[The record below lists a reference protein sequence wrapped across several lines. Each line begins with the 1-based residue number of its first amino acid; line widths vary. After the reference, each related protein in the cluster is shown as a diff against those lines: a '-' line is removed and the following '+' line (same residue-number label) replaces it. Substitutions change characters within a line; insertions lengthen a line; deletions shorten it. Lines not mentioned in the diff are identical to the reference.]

1 MTDATTQMLAYLDG
15 QPPLVQSLGG
25 VALLLLI
32 AFIVNLLLKKV
43 VLRIAAPF
51 LDRRT
56 KTPDKA
62 VGWLIT
68 MIPLLIVSRGIVFVR
83 FLPDAL
89 KTVIANV
96 ANATIVLVVA
106 LAITTGLTY
115 VNELYKRRPEA
126 ANRPIKGFLQ
136 VVKIL
141 VFGAAAILGVAALIE
156 QSPLLLLSGLGAM
169 AAVLLLVFKDTI
181 LSLVASVQLSA
192 QDMLRVG
199 DWIEMP
205 QQNADGDVIDIAL
218 HTVKVQNFDKT
229 ITTIPTYKLIN
240 ESFRNW
246 RGMQDAGGR
255 RIKRAIHLDQNTL
268 RFLSDEEVAELRR
281 FRLLRDYLDRKE
293 QELREWNAR
302 EMAGESNP
310 VNARRITNIGMFRA
324 YVLAYL
330 RTHAQINHDLLTLV
344 RQLEPTPTGL
354 PLQIYTFAAT
364 TQFAE
369 YEFIQSEIFDHL
381 LAILPEFGLRA
392 FQEPSGVDFAR
403 LSSPRT
409 LKQWERRE
417 TETPGNVI

>member
-1 MTDATTQMLAYLDG
+1 MFTYLNG
-15 QPPLVQSLGG
+15 QPPLVQALGG
-25 VALLLLI
+25 VALLLLL
-32 AFIVNLLLKKV
+32 AFVVNFVLKKV
-43 VLRIAAPF
+43 ILRFAAPF

-68 MIPLLIVSRGIVFVR
+68 VIPLLIISRGIVFVR
-83 FLPDAL
+83 YLPEEVE
-89 KTVIANV
+89 TVISNV
-96 ANATIVLVVA
+96 ANATIVLSIA
-106 LAITTGLTY
+106 LAITTGLNY
-115 VNELYKRRPEA
+115 VNEVYKRRPESR
-126 ANRPIKGFLQ
+126 NRPIKGFLQ

-156 QSPLLLLSGLGAM
+156 QSPFLLLSGLGAM

-246 RGMQDAGGR
+246 RGMTEAGGR

-268 RFLSDEEVAELRR
+268 RFLTDEEVADLRR

-293 QELREWNAR
+293 QELREWNER
-302 EMAGESNP
+302 ELAGEENP
-310 VNARRITNIGMFRA
+310 VNARRITNLGTFRA
-324 YVLAYL
+324 YVVAYL
-330 RTHAQINHDLLTLV
+330 RTHPRINQDLLTLV
-344 RQLEPTPTGL
+344 RQLDPTPTGL
-354 PLQIYTFAAT
+354 PMQIYTFAAT

-369 YEFIQSEIFDHL
+369 YEFIQAEIFDHL

-403 LSSPRT
+403 LSHPRT
-409 LKQWERRE
+409 LKEWERRE
-417 TETPGNVI
+417 TATPPPLS